1 MLISLVALA
10 LFGTASVGSVSDQVL
25 GALNE
30 ADCPRLFGMYDADMR
45 KAVPKENTAKFCN
58 GVREAKGALQTLES
72 VGTEGPWQLYTLHA
86 ERGDWLLKVAVNGK
100 QEITGITIVEP
111 APPAPEVRDTRNHL
125 RWPLDEPTLVAW
137 GGDTEATNLHVKNPQ
152 QRRAVDLTMAGA
164 DGKTHRNDG
173 HHNDDY
179 LTFGKAVVAVAPG
192 TVVLAVDGVPDN
204 EPGDV
209 NKYYV
214 PGNLVMLD
222 HGSGEYAWYAHLKNG
237 SVRAKPGQKV
247 KAGEFIGLV
256 GNSGNSTEPHLHF
269 HIQDSPTLSKGYGVA
284 LVFADMVVVR
294 DGRREEVAVYRPLK
308 GDQVSPRRK

>member
-58 GVREAKGALQTLES
+58 GVREAKGALQPDPEVLRPVS
-72 VGTEGPWQLYTLHA
+72 TLHA

-222 HGSGEYAWYAHLKNG
+222 HGSGE
-237 SVRAKPGQKV
+237 
-247 KAGEFIGLV
+247 
-256 GNSGNSTEPHLHF
+256 STEPHLHF